1 MIFFKYALFLLMYMF
16 LLDDSI
22 RGLRRINND
31 TKHLKLSIAWR
42 VTGLIIA
49 ITGIIVLILEA
60 CGIISW

>member
-1 MIFFKYALFLLMYMF
+1 MIFFKYALFLLMYTF

-22 RGLRRINND
+22 RGLRRINKD
-31 TKHLKLSIAWR
+31 TKYLKLSIAWR